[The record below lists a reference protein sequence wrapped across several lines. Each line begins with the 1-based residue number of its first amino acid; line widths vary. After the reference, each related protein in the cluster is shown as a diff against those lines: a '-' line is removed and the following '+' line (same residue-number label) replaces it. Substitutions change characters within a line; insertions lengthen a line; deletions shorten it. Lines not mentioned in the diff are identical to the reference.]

1 MEALTRI
8 VAESL
13 ARHGF
18 DNPLDPRRLQW
29 SRWSRCDSPRSLL
42 VVPSKPGI
50 FAIAEEIMDLGT
62 GNALAADGK
71 SRGPS
76 PPEARRPPI
85 FRRRRHGLYPRSHV
99 HPHPSHARSPRFRT
113 LLPALRRPRRP
124 CPAPQHLQ
132 RSQSVDALL
141 GGKSLGPPRL
151 LLDIGTD
158 GSWQGR
164 CGSDTLFDKFRAGSV
179 RQRRHHR
186 SLGARNVVGGNRKSS
201 FPRSRDPAPA
211 AGFGSQQ
218 EPALSSPTTLRLL
231 NRRRLKDLR
240 QGVLPDLPLRRHAC

>member
-76 PPEARRPPI
+76 PPEAAPARRMLAVLQFSEDDDMAFTLDRMFTRIHPMRARLASARC
-85 FRRRRHGLYPRSHV
+85 FLRFVVLEDRVQRRSICSALNQWMLSSAEKASGLLGFSSTLEPTDHGRDGVGRTLFSTNSGQALSGNAGTIAASVRATSSAATENLASLGLEIPLPQPDSGANRNLHC
-99 HPHPSHARSPRFRT
+99 PHP
-113 LLPALRRPRRP
+113 LP
-124 CPAPQHLQ
+124 
-132 RSQSVDALL
+132 S
-141 GGKSLGPPRL
+141 
-151 LLDIGTD
+151 
-158 GSWQGR
+158 
-164 CGSDTLFDKFRAGSV
+164 
-179 RQRRHHR
+179 
-186 SLGARNVVGGNRKSS
+186 
-201 FPRSRDPAPA
+201 
-211 AGFGSQQ
+211 GF
-218 EPALSSPTTLRLL
+218 
-231 NRRRLKDLR
+231 
-240 QGVLPDLPLRRHAC
+240 